1 MKPSEYKEINQ
12 RKSKSKHDIHQQKVS
27 SREKNVV
34 LSIIYNNIKYNPVY
48 ETPALYYGFECWE
61 MKKLVDKIECC
72 GDKYA
77 EVDEW

>member
-1 MKPSEYKEINQ
+1 M
-12 RKSKSKHDIHQQKVS
+12 S

>member
-1 MKPSEYKEINQ
+1 MISTN
-12 RKSKSKHDIHQQKVS
+12 RKCPQG
-27 SREKNVV
+27 NVV
-34 LSIIYNNIKYNPVY
+34 FSIIYNNIKYNPVY